1 MADVIQ
7 RYRLDAK
14 DNTKAAFRS
23 ANRGVSS
30 LGRKVAGLATA
41 YLTLSGAIAGVSKLV
56 RVTADYQN
64 FANRLKLVSDNS
76 KALAKNQKDLF
87 AIAQRTR
94 VAFGGSVELFTRMS
108 LATQH
113 LGFDGERLKGV
124 LETVNQTVAISGS
137 SAQAATAGLIQFSQG
152 LASNRLGGEELR
164 SVMEQIPPL
173 GYAIAEGMGVT
184 IGEFRKLSKEGKLTA
199 EVVIKAIEKMKNKVQ
214 NDFDKTAVTIDH
226 AYTRLANTLGR
237 LFGENS
243 PLGDVI
249 VDLLK
254 SLNKEV
260 QKLQE
265 YLDGFSAW
273 EMDIALDKIKNAV
286 ISVIAV
292 LALKKGASLV
302 WAFGSATTAAKG
314 LRAVVASIGKIGW
327 VAALTAAA
335 WAIYEIIELVEGR
348 TKPLVERFRDAEEKA
363 IAIQEQI
370 NKLLE
375 QGAGP
380 DNEYLKGYREALA
393 ETNKEAKW
401 LNTQMKEAARVA
413 KEGSVFGGPNQ
424 AINSYKPKTGGKKTG
439 GGITQPGHG
448 LYKLGEDGNVATSD
462 NPDDFPI
469 KISFKVSDEE
479 REMLDAQLATVKER
493 ISGLSDAAMV
503 FSTDEFGTTA
513 SPFGAEA
520 LETKIQQMLEAGEI
534 EKETAVQLLED
545 INQAKFDTNQK
556 WIDLHFKQKEKA
568 NKEALENTAETSNA
582 ELKWEDYTG
591 RAKMEIGYKWLK
603 DISNILANH
612 SRAAFNIKKTSA
624 IAEAIVS
631 TYQGAANALS
641 KGDFP
646 FNIIKAS
653 LVAASGFAKVQAI
666 RSTSYGGGGGSAG
679 GGGGSAGG
687 AVAGPTPGTGVT
699 TATNATNVASG
710 LETEPRDAINISI
723 EGEGEMSFERVAM
736 LIKQIDGARHDGMT
750 SNIRLVGA

>member
-23 ANRGVSS
+23 ANKGISG
-30 LGRKVAGLATA
+30 LGRKVVGLATA
-41 YLTLSGAIAGVSKLV
+41 YVGLHTAISGVSKLI

-226 AYTRLANTLGR
+226 AYTRLANTLGK
-237 LFGENS
+237 LFGEDS

-265 YLDGFSAW
+265 YLDSFSAW

-286 ISVIAV
+286 ISIIAV

-302 WAFGSATTAAKG
+302 FAFGAATGAANK
-314 LRAVVASIGKIGW
+314 LKVVVASIGKIGW

-348 TKPLVERFRDAEEKA
+348 TKPLIERFTDAEEKA

-393 ETNKEAKW
+393 ETNKEAAW
-401 LNTQMKEAARVA
+401 LKTQMQEAARVA
-413 KEGSVFGGPNQ
+413 EEGSVFGGPNQ
-424 AINSYKPKTGGKKTG
+424 AINSSPVTKEGGTKKKD
-439 GGITQPGHG
+439 GHG
-448 LYKLGEDGNVATSD
+448 LYELDKDGNVVTSK

-469 KISFKVSDEE
+469 KVSFKFSEE
-479 REMLDAQLATVKER
+479 QQEMLDTQLANIKQR
-493 ISGLSDAAMV
+493 IGNLSDAAV
-503 FSTDEFGTTA
+503 SLSTDEFGNQTA
-513 SPFGAEA
+513 SPYGAEA
-520 LETKIQQMLEAGEI
+520 VEAEIARMLEAGEI
-534 EKETAVQLLED
+534 KAETAAELEAA
-545 INQAKFDTNQK
+545 IEQAKYDVRVKYIGLEAAQRA
-556 WIDLHFKQKEKA
+556 KA
-568 NKEALENTAETSNA
+568 DEEAAKNMVAAKNK
-582 ELKWEDYTG
+582 ELKWEELSSE
-591 RAKMEIGYKWLK
+591 AKRKIIL
-603 DISNILANH
+603 DNARNTAAVLANH
-612 SRAAFNIKKTSA
+612 SKTALRINQAFALKDAIIQTHDGIAKAVNSA
-624 IAEAIVS
+624 P
-631 TYQGAANALS
+631 
-641 KGDFP
+641 FP
-646 FNIIKAS
+646 FNIPAIAF
-653 LVAASGFAKVQAI
+653 ATATGFAQVKAI
-666 RSTSYGGGGGSAG
+666 AAQGGGGGGASSSG
-679 GGGGSAGG
+679 VSGGG
-687 AVAGPTPGTGVT
+687 AVAGPTQGTGVT